1 MPDGFPWGSKTA
13 TNTDTYENPP
23 DTGVTQPYHFVI
35 ERAYKA
41 PDGVNKSVILVNGS
55 FPGPTITANWGDT
68 INVTVEN
75 RIGDEGTSL
84 HWHGFLQKE
93 SPWYDG
99 VPGVQQ
105 CPIAPGETFT
115 YSFKADLYG
124 TSWYHSHY
132 SGQYADGLLGPIV
145 VFGYVFWAMPLFRP
159 LTVPRPNTTSFDVD
173 LGPVLLVSSQSVAHV
188 YQCLEYA

>member
-1 MPDGFPWGSKTA
+1 MPDGSPWGSKTA
-13 TNTDTYENPP
+13 RNTDTYEDPP

-41 PDGVNKSVILVNGS
+41 PDGVNKSVILVNGQ

-75 RIGDEGTSL
+75 RIEDEGTSL

-99 VPGVQQ
+99 VPGIQQ

-115 YSFKADLYG
+115 YSFRADLYG

-132 SGQYADGLLGPIV
+132 SGQYADGLQGPIV
-145 VFGYVFWAMPLFRP
+145 VFGYVFWAMPLSRP
-159 LTVPRPNTTSFDVD
+159 LIVPRPNTTSYDVD
-173 LGPVLLVSSQSVAHV
+173 LGPILLVSNQSIVHV